1 MISIDE
7 KPSVE
12 RNPGRPKPWRNV
24 GEEARPKIKRIERQK
39 QRNSNKEGKN
49 ETDTGT

>member
-24 GEEARPKIKRIERQK
+24 AEEARPKIQRIERQK
-39 QRNSNKEGKN
+39 RRNSNKEGKE
-49 ETDTGT
+49 ETETET

>member
-12 RNPGRPKPWRNV
+12 RNPGRPKRWRNV
-24 GEEARPKIKRIERQK
+24 AEEARPKIERQK
-39 QRNSNKEGKN
+39 QRNSNKEGKK
-49 ETDTGT
+49 ETETET